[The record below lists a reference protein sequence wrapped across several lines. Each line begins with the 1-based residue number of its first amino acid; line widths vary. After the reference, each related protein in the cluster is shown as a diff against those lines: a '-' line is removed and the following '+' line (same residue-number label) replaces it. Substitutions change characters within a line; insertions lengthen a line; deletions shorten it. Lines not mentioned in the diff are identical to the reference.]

1 MSPLPTVLIVDDEV
15 RSQEALRRTL
25 EEEFEVFA
33 ASGAEDAHGILEQE
47 AVHVILCD
55 QRMPGTS
62 GVSFLK
68 QVRERYPDTVRLI
81 ISGYTETE
89 DIIAGINDAGIYQYL
104 TKPWHPEALLLNVR
118 AAARLYR
125 LQQENQ
131 QASLE
136 IRTAEPVLRKR
147 VEAKREAL
155 RNLYHFERLV
165 RSEGSP
171 LHGVCEMARRIAPY
185 DISVLITGESGTGKE
200 LLARAIH
207 YGSSR
212 ADRVFV
218 IENCGALSDTL
229 LESELFGHKRGAFT
243 GAYENR
249 VGLFE
254 QADGGSIFLDEIGET
269 SPAFQVKLLR
279 VLQDGEI
286 RPLGSSRSRHVDV
299 RVISAT
305 NRNLE
310 EDVKQGRFREDLY
323 YRLTTFSLHI
333 PPLRSRTMDIL
344 PLAQHLL
351 REAVFALEKP
361 VQGFA
366 EETLQ
371 VMMRYPWPGN
381 VRELRNEIV
390 RMLALSVRPY
400 LDAELMSQRVLNAN
414 PLENFM
420 PPEPEVAGGALK
432 DRMEA
437 LEKRVLSETL
447 IRHRW
452 NKSRAAQELG
462 LSRVGLRAKL
472 LRYGLEKG

>member
-1 MSPLPTVLIVDDEV
+1 MAPLSTVLIVDDEV

-33 ASGAEDAHGILEQE
+33 VSGAEEAHGILEQE

-118 AAARLYR
+118 AAAKLYR

-155 RNLYHFERLV
+155 RNLYHFERLI
-165 RSEGSP
+165 RGEGSP
-171 LHGVCEMARRIAPY
+171 LHSVCEMARRIAPY

-254 QADGGSIFLDEIGET
+254 QAD
-269 SPAFQVKLLR
+269 
-279 VLQDGEI
+279 
-286 RPLGSSRSRHVDV
+286 
-299 RVISAT
+299 
-305 NRNLE
+305 
-310 EDVKQGRFREDLY
+310 
-323 YRLTTFSLHI
+323 
-333 PPLRSRTMDIL
+333 
-344 PLAQHLL
+344 
-351 REAVFALEKP
+351 
-361 VQGFA
+361 
-366 EETLQ
+366 
-371 VMMRYPWPGN
+371 
-381 VRELRNEIV
+381 
-390 RMLALSVRPY
+390 
-400 LDAELMSQRVLNAN
+400 
-414 PLENFM
+414 
-420 PPEPEVAGGALK
+420 
-432 DRMEA
+432 
-437 LEKRVLSETL
+437 
-447 IRHRW
+447 
-452 NKSRAAQELG
+452 
-462 LSRVGLRAKL
+462 
-472 LRYGLEKG
+472 